1 MRFSTFENVL
11 DALLQVNFLFD
22 LEEETGD
29 FPEPEWIEA
38 KRLVKKALDEL
49 KEMNK

>member
-29 FPEPEWIEA
+29 FPEPEWIEE
-38 KRLVKKALDEL
+38 KSLLKKALDEL

>member
-1 MRFSTFENVL
+1 MKHSTFENVL

-22 LEEETGD
+22 LEEATED

>member
-1 MRFSTFENVL
+1 MNNSTL
-11 DALLQVNFLFD
+11 IIDALLQVNFLFD
-22 LEEETGD
+22 LEEATGD